1 MEQIQFSKEEL
12 ERYSRHLIIP
22 EFNIEGQRKLKGSS
36 VLVIGSGGLGSPL
49 LLYLAAAGVGRIGIV
64 DFDTVDAS
72 NLQRQVLF
80 GIQSVGAPKAEAAKD
95 RLASLNPHI
104 TIEVHNTKFTSSNAR
119 ELVKQY
125 DVVADGTDNFPTRY
139 LVNDACV
146 LEGKVNVYASI
157 YRFEGQASVFNE
169 LLPDGTRGPNYRDLF
184 PSPPP
189 PGLVPSCAEGGVIG
203 VLPGILGSLQ
213 ALEVIK
219 VITGVGDTLS
229 GRLFL
234 FDATGFT
241 TRTMK
246 VRKDPRN
253 PLNGEN
259 PTQTELI
266 DYDQFCGIGVPA
278 AQEREV
284 AAIDV
289 QELQAWRASGKPHVL
304 VDVREP
310 YEYGIAEMGG
320 DLIPL
325 ATVLESTSRIPKD
338 VPVVVQ
344 CRSGA
349 RSAKAIRQLEDA
361 HGYTNLVNLSGGILA
376 WQEHID
382 PSLARY

>member
-1 MEQIQFSKEEL
+1 M
-12 ERYSRHLIIP
+12 
-22 EFNIEGQRKLKGSS
+22 
-36 VLVIGSGGLGSPL
+36 
-49 LLYLAAAGVGRIGIV
+49 
-64 DFDTVDAS
+64 
-72 NLQRQVLF
+72 
-80 GIQSVGAPKAEAAKD
+80 
-95 RLASLNPHI
+95 
-104 TIEVHNTKFTSSNAR
+104 
-119 ELVKQY
+119 
-125 DVVADGTDNFPTRY
+125 
-139 LVNDACV
+139 
-146 LEGKVNVYASI
+146 
-157 YRFEGQASVFNE
+157 
-169 LLPDGTRGPNYRDLF
+169 
-184 PSPPP
+184 
-189 PGLVPSCAEGGVIG
+189 IG

-278 AQEREV
+278 AQERAV
-284 AAIDV
+284 DAIDV
-289 QELQAWRASGKPHVL
+289 HELKAWRDSGKDHVL
-304 VDVREP
+304 IDVREP
-310 YEYGIAEMGG
+310 YEFGIAEMGG
-320 DLIPL
+320 DLIPF
-325 ATVLESTSRIPKD
+325 ATVIESTARIPKD
-338 VPVVVQ
+338 IPVVVQ

-361 HGYTNLVNLSGGILA
+361 HGYTNLVNLTGGILA

-382 PSLARY
+382 TSLARY